1 MPATV
6 VFLITMRPLLTA
18 LFSAL
23 CLIAHAANQPNV
35 VIILADDL
43 GYGDLGCYGHPTI
56 RTPNLDKMAAEGARF
71 TQFYVAAE
79 VCTPSRAALMTGRYP
94 IRSGMA
100 HDQFRVL
107 RNNSTGGLPDSEIT
121 LAQALKQ
128 QGYATGMVGKWHLG
142 VWTNNPAH
150 HPLKHGFDFHFGLPH
165 SNDMNPSVGNP
176 PKANARVDQDPAWW
190 NAPLFRGYEL
200 LDPKADQ
207 TQLTRR
213 YTEEAT
219 KFIADHKS
227 KPFFLYFAH
236 TFPHTPLFASD
247 RFKGKSPR
255 GIYGD
260 VVEELDW
267 SVGEVFR
274 ALREQ
279 GVADNTLVVFTSD
292 NGPWL
297 LMGTETGGSAGLLRD
312 GKGSTWEGGMRV
324 PGIFWMPGRIKPTV
338 ERNVASTLDLFPTVI
353 RLAGGATPTDRPMD
367 GVDLSGLL
375 FEQKKI
381 EREVYCYY
389 RGEQLYA
396 ARLGRW
402 KLHLITQAGY
412 GEKPV
417 IPAHPLLFDL
427 EVDPSENHDV
437 AEAHPEEVA
446 RIQAAIAKHRAT
458 VAPVRSQLIDV
469 VAK

>member
-1 MPATV
+1 
-6 VFLITMRPLLTA
+6 MRPLLFALLTA
-18 LFSAL
+18 LSLGLSA
-23 CLIAHAANQPNV
+23 AGKPNV
-35 VIILADDL
+35 VVILADDL

-56 RTPNLDKMAAEGARF
+56 KTPHLDKMAAEGARF

-79 VCTPSRAALMTGRYP
+79 VCTPSRASLLTGRYP

-100 HDQFRVL
+100 HNQFRVL
-107 RNNSTGGLPDSEIT
+107 RATSTGGLPSTEIT
-121 LAQALKQ
+121 IAQALKA

-142 VWTNNPAH
+142 VWTNSPEH

-165 SNDMNPSVGNP
+165 SNDMNPSAGNP
-176 PKANARVDQDPAWW
+176 VKAGARVDQDAAWW

-200 LDPKADQ
+200 VDPKADQ

-219 KFIADHKS
+219 KFIAANKTQ
-227 KPFFLYFAH
+227 PFFLYFAH

-247 RFKGKSPR
+247 RFKGKSSR

-267 SVGEVFR
+267 SVGEI
-274 ALREQ
+274 LRTLKEQ
-279 GVADNTLVVFTSD
+279 GMADNTLVVFTSD

-324 PGIFWMPGRIKPTV
+324 PGIFWWPGKIKPGVTD
-338 ERNVASTLDLFPTVI
+338 NVGTMLDLFPTAAK
-353 RLAGGATPTDRPMD
+353 LAGAKIPNDRKMD
-367 GVDLSGLL
+367 GTDLSPLLLEERTVDRGL
-375 FEQKKI
+375 F
-381 EREVYCYY
+381 CYY
-389 RGEQLYA
+389 RGEKLYA
-396 ARLGRW
+396 ARLGDW
-402 KLHLITQAGY
+402 KIHFITQGSYNDNKPLAH
-412 GEKPV
+412 EK
-417 IPAHPLLFDL
+417 PLLFNL
-427 EVDPSENHDV
+427 VVDPSETHEIS
-437 AEAHPEEVA
+437 AEHPGVVA
-446 RIQAAIAKHRAT
+446 RISAAVDQHRAT
-458 VAPVRSQLIDV
+458 VTPVRSQLIDV